1 MLEIK
6 NKCRKVG
13 IKMDKTLVILAAGMG
28 SRYGG
33 LKQIDPV
40 GPNNSIIIDY
50 SIYDAIKA
58 GFNKVVFI
66 IKKENEQLFKEVI
79 GDKVAKHV
87 KVEYVFQSL
96 DKLPE
101 GFSCP
106 EERVKPWG
114 TAHAILCCKGVV
126 NEPFVVINSDDFYGS
141 GAYSIISK
149 WIDKTDFSG
158 DKFKFAMA
166 GYYLKNTLT
175 DNGTVSRGVCDVDEN
190 GQLIDVIERTKI
202 MRVDGKIS
210 FTEDGETWTELP
222 EDGVASMN
230 CWCFPAEILNEIE
243 KYFIEFLKNEVPENP
258 LKSEFFLPFLV
269 RDMLKEEKCTV
280 DVLETPDR
288 WFGVTYKEDKP
299 DVVAS
304 ISALVEEGKYPENL
318 W

>member
-1 MLEIK
+1 
-6 NKCRKVG
+6 
-13 IKMDKTLVILAAGMG
+13 MDKTLVILAAGMG

-66 IKKENEQLFKEVI
+66 IKKENEELFKEVI
-79 GDKVAKHV
+79 GDKVSKHV

-96 DKLPE
+96 DKLPD
-101 GFSCP
+101 GFTCP

-114 TAHAILCCKGVV
+114 TAHAVLCCKGVV

-141 GAYSIISK
+141 GAYNNLGN
-149 WIDKTDFSG
+149 WIEKTDFSG
-158 DKFKFAMA
+158 DKYKFAMA

-190 GQLIDVIERTKI
+190 GQLKDVIERTKI
-202 MRVDGKIS
+202 MRVNGKIS
-210 FTEDGETWTELP
+210 FTEDGESWTELP
-222 EDGVASMN
+222 EDCVASMN
-230 CWCFPAEILNEIE
+230 CWSFPAGILDEIE

-269 RDMLKEEKCTV
+269 RDMLSEGKCTV
-280 DVLETPDR
+280 DVIETADK

-304 ISALVEEGKYPENL
+304 ISALVEEGKYPEKL

>member
-1 MLEIK
+1 
-6 NKCRKVG
+6 
-13 IKMDKTLVILAAGMG
+13 MDKTLVILAAGMG

-50 SIYDAIKA
+50 SIYDAVKA

-66 IKKENEQLFKEVI
+66 IKKENEELFKEVI
-79 GDKVAKHV
+79 GNKVSKYV

-96 DKLPE
+96 DKIPE

-114 TAHAILCCKGVV
+114 TGHAVLCCKDVV

-141 GAYSIISK
+141 GAFSLLSR
-149 WIDKTDFSG
+149 WIDETDFSG

-175 DNGTVSRGVCDVDEN
+175 ENGTVSRGVCQVNEK
-190 GQLIDVIERTKI
+190 GQLEDIIERTKI
-202 MRVDGKIS
+202 MRI
-210 FTEDGETWTELP
+210 DGEISYTDDGENWTALP
-222 EDGVASMN
+222 EESVASMN
-230 CWCFPAEILNEIE
+230 CWCFPAGIFDEIGTH
-243 KYFIEFLKNEVPENP
+243 FVDFLKNEVSENP
-258 LKSEFFLPFLV
+258 LKSEFFLPFFV
-269 RDMLKEEKCTV
+269 RDMLSENKCTV
-280 DVLETPDR
+280 DVLETSDK

-304 ISALVEEGKYPENL
+304 ISALVKDGKYPEKL